1 MVRSSTVRISGSRQS
16 SSRRAKV
23 PVRSVFDRQ
32 RAGHD
37 STWRLGVPEL
47 RNEAVALREL
57 KISDAPMLLKHVSG
71 PSVQYITPPPQSV
84 EDFTRFIRRARVER
98 RRGTQLSLGIVPGG
112 QSAPVGLAQI
122 WAIEPDFSTA
132 EWGFV
137 LGESVWGTGLF
148 GASAR
153 LLLDFAF
160 DTLSVMRLE
169 MRIVEDN
176 VRANK
181 AMRKLG
187 ATREGTL
194 RCGFRRGDA
203 FLDHAMW
210 SILAEEW
217 RARRS
222 RFHESRA

>member
-1 MVRSSTVRISGSRQS
+1 MVRSSSVRIPGNRGPSP
-16 SSRRAKV
+16 RRARV
-23 PVRSVFDRQ
+23 PACSALERP
-32 RAGHD
+32 RAGHE
-37 STWRLGVPEL
+37 STWCLGVPAL

-57 KISDAPMLLKHVSG
+57 KISDAPMLLEHVSG
-71 PSVQYITPPPQSV
+71 PSVQYLTPPPQSV

-98 RRGTQLSLGIVPGG
+98 RCGAQLSLGIVPGG
-112 QSAPVGLAQI
+112 QSTPVGLAQI

-137 LGESVWGTGLF
+137 LGESMWGTGLF

-160 DTLSVMRLE
+160 DTLGVVRLE
-169 MRIVEDN
+169 TRVVEAN
-176 VRANK
+176 LRGNK
-181 AMRKLG
+181 AMLKLG

-194 RCGFRRGDA
+194 RCGFRSGDT
-203 FLDHAMW
+203 FMDQVMW
-210 SILAEEW
+210 SILADEW

-222 RFHESRA
+222 RFHESTA

>member
-1 MVRSSTVRISGSRQS
+1 MVRSSSVRIPGSREPS
-16 SSRRAKV
+16 SPRARV
-23 PVRSVFDRQ
+23 PVRSAFERQ

-37 STWRLGVPEL
+37 SSWRLGVPAL

-57 KISDAPMLLKHVSG
+57 KISDAPMLLEHVSG
-71 PSVQYITPPPQSV
+71 SSVQYLTPPPQSV

-98 RRGTQLSLGIVPGG
+98 RRGAQLSLGIVPGG

-160 DTLSVMRLE
+160 DTLGVVRLE
-169 MRIVEDN
+169 TRIVEAN
-176 VRANK
+176 VRGNK
-181 AMRKLG
+181 AMLKLG
-187 ATREGTL
+187 AAREGTL
-194 RCGFRRGDA
+194 RCGFRSGDT
-203 FLDHAMW
+203 FMDHVMW
-210 SILAEEW
+210 SILAHEW

-222 RFHESRA
+222 KVRESTA